1 MVIGMN
7 KAFGMF
13 FVEYI
18 ETFDSSSSMISTVI
32 SVQQV
37 MFSLSCKYSVY
48 HDVVIYVS
56 IVTTM
61 RPY

>member
-1 MVIGMN
+1 MVIGMK

-18 ETFDSSSSMISTVI
+18 EAFDSSSSMISEVI
-32 SVQQV
+32 SIQEV
-37 MFSLSCKYSVY
+37 MFSLSCKCSLY
-48 HDVVIYVS
+48 HDVVIHVS

>member
-18 ETFDSSSSMISTVI
+18 EAFDSSSSMILDYTY
-32 SVQQV
+32 
-37 MFSLSCKYSVY
+37 MK
-48 HDVVIYVS
+48 D
-56 IVTTM
+56 
-61 RPY
+61 